1 MAAVIPLDLDADPD
15 LSDAI
20 AVRVIAE
27 IDGTTHSLIV
37 DTGGARSGLA
47 DGPLTA
53 GLTRLAPQD
62 PGGGGVFSRTGS
74 TESVTAGELR
84 VGDLVVERPVFD
96 LEPNPTAPSLLG
108 LDVLRWHRLDF
119 RFADALLAL
128 DTEASVDERRDLVQS
143 SRGHPYVDVAW
154 AGGAW
159 AAIWDSG
166 ASVSVIDRGVVARH
180 PGHFR
185 AAGEAEG
192 TDASGAA
199 NALALV
205 LLPEVTIGGRRF
217 APSIAAVADIA
228 GLARP
233 GDPPFELIL
242 GMPVL
247 RHADWALHLRDG
259 WWGYLA

>member
-1 MAAVIPLDLDADPD
+1 MSTVIPLDLDADPD
-15 LSDAI
+15 LPDAI
-20 AVRVIAE
+20 AVRVVAE
-27 IDGTTHSLIV
+27 IDGTVHSLIV
-37 DTGGARSGLA
+37 DTGGARSGLV

-53 GLTRLAPQD
+53 GLERLTPQD
-62 PGGGGVFSRTGS
+62 PGGGGVFSRAGS
-74 TESVTAGELR
+74 TERVTARELR
-84 VGDLVVERPVFD
+84 IGDLEVERPVFD
-96 LEPNPTAPSLLG
+96 LEPNPAAPSLLG
-108 LDVLRWHRLDF
+108 LDVLRRHRLDF
-119 RFADALLAL
+119 RFDAALLEL
-128 DTEASVDERRDLVQS
+128 DAESPVDERRDLVQS

-159 AAIWDSG
+159 PAIWDSG

-180 PGHFR
+180 PEHFR
-185 AAGEAEG
+185 PAGEAEG

-199 NALALV
+199 NELPLV
-205 LLPEVTIGGRRF
+205 VLPEVTIGGRRF

-247 RHADWALHLRDG
+247 RHADWAVDLRDG